1 MIRVLGSNTATG
13 ALVQHIFLL
22 HWWLKKKRAAW
33 NLEWL
38 GIPGFLPGVS
48 KIPDK
53 ETHTERLTHYRAP
66 SLGPDQRLVS
76 RRAFGVK
83 PSRDVGAK
91 CSCGC
96 VVPMCRRLWE
106 HKKTWRILQEG
117 GPNFIGYTCQYD
129 KQMGQRVWRYQ
140 MISASFPSMQ

>member
-22 HWWLKKKRAAW
+22 HWWLKKRAAW

-53 ETHTERLTHYRAP
+53 ETHTERLTQYRAP

-106 HKKTWRILQEG
+106 HKKNGILQEG